1 MLIAMQRPDATRVAG
16 FHKWQDLGR
25 QVRKGEHGIRILAP
39 HTYKGTDDNGDEET
53 RVYFRAVS
61 VFDLSQTDG
70 EPLPEIPCE
79 PLTGDSHAGMLPR
92 LEQFATSIG
101 WTIETG
107 ETGNA
112 DGWAMPKEQRIRIS
126 DRLDEPNRRVRT
138 LVHELVHALGIGY
151 AEYGRE
157 VAEVLTETAAF
168 VACRSL
174 GLDTPA
180 WLFHTWPVG
189 VSPMTWTQS
198 RPTRTW
204 STRWRGRLRRLAMSE
219 VVEGRWRHLRSGE
232 WGCEVRH
239 PHGNLVGQVVEIK
252 RRDGSR
258 AARMRLSK
266 LVAPRSG
273 KLSPLYAIEK
283 LEEVSSP

>member
-1 MLIAMQRPDATRVAG
+1 MATTRNTTRFTAEQRAAYKAAKREESRELIESAARELLTSEGWQRFAEVRGSFHRYSFGNCMLIAMQRPDATRVAG

-39 HTYKGTDDNGDEET
+39 HTYKGTDDNGEEET

-92 LEQFATSIG
+92 LERFAGSIG
-101 WTIETG
+101 WTVESGDTG
-107 ETGNA
+107 DA
-112 DGWAMPKEQRIRIS
+112 DGYAAPKEQRIRIS
-126 DRLDEPNRRVRT
+126 DRLSEPNRRVRT

-174 GLDTPA
+174 GLDTAGMAVPYVA
-180 WLFHTWPVG
+180 SWGESDDLDAIKTY
-189 VSPMTWTQS
+189 
-198 RPTRTW
+198 
-204 STRWRGRLRRLAMSE
+204 AD
-219 VVEGRWRHLRSGE
+219 VV
-232 WGCEVRH
+232 
-239 PHGNLVGQVVEIK
+239 
-252 RRDGSR
+252 DTM
-258 AARMRLSK
+258 ARQ
-266 LVAPRSG
+266 
-273 KLSPLYAIEK
+273 IE
-283 LEEVSSP
+283 EACDV